1 MQTVS
6 RFEANLLR
14 LLYFFLRREPL
25 ERAAPLLAQRLR
37 PPPCLSRGA
46 VNLVCDALRKGCTFL
61 LAHRGGWRIE
71 RHLRGEQIAEGRL
84 WQRTPPAELAL
95 RFSEHTLSFLVWIT
109 AARPGDEEPAWQ
121 PPADELTLGDLLFL
135 FFAHEGLRQTAN
147 SLGAPTLRT
156 RPPLATHGLCRLAYP
171 EDFTQNSEKFPPD
184 FGPWTKGVGACI
196 LEAMQPVLAARWMI
210 VEGSKERIA
219 NPQEM
224 RALSQS
230 QERVLAAFLDA
241 VEQAGRKDL
250 ARFLLAAAANLLGPH
265 AQAGMW
271 TGSLNLAGLRVA
283 DRAETYGA
291 AAAFLRCLDRLRTWE
306 QQARGIGYFDEGYQ
320 ASQLWK
326 SDWEHFAGDQ
336 LHARAQAIVRQMDPM
351 RQSEGGRP

>member
-135 FFAHEGLRQTAN
+135 FFAHEGLRQ
-147 SLGAPTLRT
+147 APDGQEASSLRT
-156 RPPLATHGLCRLAYP
+156 RPPFATHALCRLAYP
-171 EDFTQNSEKFPPD
+171 EDFTEVPKKDAPD
-184 FGPWTKGVGACI
+184 FSLWTKGVGACI
-196 LEAMQPVLAARWMI
+196 LEAMQPFLAARWML
-210 VEGSKERIA
+210 VEGSKERLA
-219 NPQEM
+219 DPQEM
-224 RALSQS
+224 RTLGQS
-230 QERVLAAFLDA
+230 QERVLTAFLDA

-265 AQAGMW
+265 AHAGTW
-271 TGSLNLAGLRVA
+271 TGRLQLAGLRVA
-283 DRAETYGA
+283 DRVGTCHA
-291 AAAFLRCLDRLRTWE
+291 AASFLRHLERLRTWE
-306 QQARGIGYFDEGYQ
+306 QQARGVGYFDEGYQ

-326 SDWEHFAGDQ
+326 SDWEHFAGDE
-336 LHARAQAIVRQMDPM
+336 LYTRAQAILRQMDPM
-351 RQSEGGRP
+351 RQV